1 MSRIVSRV
9 SPGVCRLSALAFMLL
24 FAGCASL
31 AAAPLATVPLASA
44 TSAVPVANA
53 PTGIDALRNA
63 LAAEAPAPQPKPAA
77 VEAEVLNLR
86 LAFAVEVPRATHR
99 TAASDGAWI
108 ARARAA
114 LAASP
119 MVITRPQLVVVVD
132 RNPAHQEICI
142 IMARPEGAWEVIGGT
157 RVSTGQAGRF
167 DHYVTPTGV
176 FQHTDAILDYRAE
189 GTFNENHIRGLG
201 AKGMRVWDFG
211 WHPAQKGW
219 GLVRDTTPIRLEM
232 HATDPAVL
240 EQRIGAPASQGC
252 VRVPAVMNRFMDKH
266 GVLDADYE
274 VAAVTDIRYRALLL
288 RDRTPSSLAGDAL
301 IIVDSSEP
309 SP

>member
-1 MSRIVSRV
+1 
-9 SPGVCRLSALAFMLL
+9 MLL

-31 AAAPLATVPLASA
+31 AAAPLATVPPATPSA
-44 TSAVPVANA
+44 AVPIANL

-63 LAAEAPAPQPKPAA
+63 LAAQAPVPPLEPAA
-77 VEAEVLNLR
+77 VETEVLNLR
-86 LAFAVEVPRATHR
+86 LAFAVEVPHAAHR
-99 TAASDGAWI
+99 TAATDRAWI

-114 LAASP
+114 IAASP
-119 MVITRPQLVVVVD
+119 VVISRPQLVVVVD
-132 RNPAHQEICI
+132 RNPAHQEIAI
-142 IMARPEGAWEVIGGT
+142 IMARPEDAWEVIGGT
-157 RVSTGQAGRF
+157 RVSTGQVGRF

-189 GTFNENHIRGLG
+189 GTYNENHIRGLG

-211 WHPAQKGW
+211 WHAAQKGW
-219 GLVRDTTPIRLEM
+219 GSVRDTTPIRLEM

-288 RDRTPSSLAGDAL
+288 RDRTPSKLAGDTL
-301 IIVDSSEP
+301 VIVDSSTP
-309 SP
+309 PP